1 MSRNFTPD
9 QSLID
14 QLQLN
19 DTSAF
24 EELHHR
30 YCYPLYAYCNSKLHS
45 PEDARRIVRDIFVSL
60 WENRQTLPLDF
71 SISLH
76 LYLEVRK
83 AVVNCI
89 SEKLNNNTDIS
100 TVEKKI
106 IPGFSVAKLQPAKEP
121 VRAGKSIQP
130 GIPSFETNKRK
141 QQEQWWSQY
150 LLNFNMKNVRYAFLR
165 MMHLW

>member
-1 MSRNFTPD
+1 MNRNFTPD

-30 YCYPLYAYCNSKLHS
+30 YCYLLYAYCNGKLHS
-45 PEDARRIVRDIFVSL
+45 PEDSRSIVRDIFVSL
-60 WENRQTLPLDF
+60 WENRHTLPIDF

-89 SEKLNNNTDIS
+89 SKNLNNNTDIS

-106 IPGFSVAKLQPAKEP
+106 IPGFSLAKLQQAKEP
-121 VRAGKSIQP
+121 VRANRA
-130 GIPSFETNKRK
+130 IPSGVPSSETCKRK
-141 QQEQWWSQY
+141 EQEQWWNNY
-150 LLNFNMKNVRYAFLR
+150 FLNFNLKNVRYALQR
-165 MMHLW
+165 VMHLW

>member
-30 YCYPLYAYCNSKLHS
+30 YCYLLYAYCNNKLHS

-60 WENRQTLPLDF
+60 WENRQTLPVDF

-83 AVVNCI
+83 AVVKCI
-89 SEKLNNNTDIS
+89 GEKLNNNTDIS

-106 IPGFSVAKLQPAKEP
+106 IPGFSLAKLQQAKEP
-121 VRAGKSIQP
+121 VRAGKSIEP
-130 GIPSFETNKRK
+130 GIHSFKTNKEK
-141 QQEQWWSQY
+141 QPDQWWSQY
-150 LLNFNMKNVRYAFLR
+150 LLNFNLKNVRYAFQR
-165 MMHLW
+165 VMHLW